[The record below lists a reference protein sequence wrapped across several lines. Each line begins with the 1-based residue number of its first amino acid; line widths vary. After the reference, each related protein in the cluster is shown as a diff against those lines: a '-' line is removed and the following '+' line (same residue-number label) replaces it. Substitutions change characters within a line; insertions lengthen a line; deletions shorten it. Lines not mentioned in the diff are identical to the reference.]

1 VENVEKT
8 NSATMYILPNTSSNL
23 FFSSSFLQTFLFVF
37 QMSKI
42 PVSFSQIT
50 KIHDPIE
57 VPPLWLDC
65 PRKSTIIAGKY
76 Q

>member
-1 VENVEKT
+1 
-8 NSATMYILPNTSSNL
+8 
-23 FFSSSFLQTFLFVF
+23 
-37 QMSKI
+37 MSKI